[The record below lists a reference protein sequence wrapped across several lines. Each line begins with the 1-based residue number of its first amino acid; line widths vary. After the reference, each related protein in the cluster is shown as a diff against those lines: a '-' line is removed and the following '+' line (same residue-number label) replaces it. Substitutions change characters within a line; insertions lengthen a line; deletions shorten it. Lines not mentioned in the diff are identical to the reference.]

1 MIKRFL
7 SLSVEKRA
15 RLIIWLYFRYVEKP
29 AIEELERLIEEEE
42 DRQFA
47 TVFEPDFEKPVIH

>member
-29 AIEELERLIEEEE
+29 AIEELERLIEEE
-42 DRQFA
+42 DREFDI
-47 TVFEPDFEKPVIH
+47 VFEPDFDKPVIH

>member
-7 SLSVEKRA
+7 SLSVERRA

-29 AIEELERLIEEEE
+29 AIEEFERLIEEEE
-42 DRQFA
+42 DREFDIVFA
-47 TVFEPDFEKPVIH
+47 PDFEKPVIH

>member
-15 RLIIWLYFRYVEKP
+15 RLVIWLYFRYVEKP
-29 AIEELERLIEEEE
+29 AIEELERLWEEND
-42 DRQFA
+42 DRQFE
-47 TVFEPDFEKPVIH
+47 TVFEPDMDKPSVH

>member
-15 RLIIWLYFRYVEKP
+15 RLVIWLYFRYVEKP
-29 AIEELERLIEEEE
+29 AIEELERLWEESDEGLE
-42 DRQFA
+42 I
-47 TVFEPDFEKPVIH
+47 VFEPEWDKPSIH